1 MLVPELLSGLVL
13 EVQDEVA
20 VVEYLEKVLKVVLVD
35 GLQDEDWAG
44 W

>member
-1 MLVPELLSGLVL
+1 MLVPGLLFGQIL

-20 VVEYLEKVLKVVLVD
+20 VVEHLEKVLKVVLVD
-35 GLQDEDWAG
+35 GLQDKDWAG